1 MSADFLARTAQLAL
15 EPALSLH
22 QLDLPGRRALLVDL
36 PQADLRRAS
45 FLDQRALG
53 GARRDGG
60 WLPLESVLAQ
70 ADALAGRA
78 PQAIFHIGH
87 CGSTLLS
94 RLLDH
99 LPGVLGLREPLPL
112 RSLAEAYEAQH
123 QPTSPWSPAQVERLL
138 AAVLGLLDR
147 RFDGVQHVV
156 VKATS
161 SCNALAAPWLLRHPA
176 ARAVALHVPL
186 RSWLATILK
195 SPDATADALRF
206 APARLAALHAI
217 LGDDALRLHQ
227 HDLGEVLALGWI
239 AECARYANLAA
250 DAGIAPRLLRL
261 DFETLLSDP
270 RDVLARVAEHLG
282 IDAPAASLD
291 AACAAE
297 LGRYAKATEHAYS
310 PADRAADLAESQR
323 RFGGEIEAGVALA
336 RRLAALP
343 ALAAVAEDPVS
354 P

>member
-1 MSADFLARTAQLAL
+1 MSSDFPARTTRLAT
-15 EPALSLH
+15 EPGVFLH

-36 PQADLRRAS
+36 PEANLRSAS
-45 FLDQRALG
+45 FLDQRVFG

-70 ADALAGRA
+70 GDALAGRA
-78 PQAIFHIGH
+78 PHAIFHIGH

-112 RSLAEAYEAQH
+112 RTLAEAYGQQH
-123 QPTSPWSPAQVERLL
+123 QPTSPWSPAQVDRLL
-138 AAVLGLLDR
+138 AVVLGLLDR
-147 RFDGVQHVV
+147 RFDGTRHAV

-161 SCNALAAPWLLRHPA
+161 SCNALAAPWLLRHPEV
-176 ARAVALHVPL
+176 RAVALHIPL
-186 RSWLATILK
+186 RAWLATILK

-206 APARLAALHAI
+206 APSRLAALHAI
-217 LGDDALRLHQ
+217 LGRDDLRLHE
-227 HDLGEVLALGWI
+227 HRLGEVLALGWI
-239 AECARYANLAA
+239 AECARFANLAA

-270 RDVLARVAEHLG
+270 RGVLSRVAEHLG

-323 RFGGEIEAGVALA
+323 RFGAEIEAGVALS

-343 ALAAVAEDPVS
+343 ALAVIAEDLARS
-354 P
+354 

>member
-1 MSADFLARTAQLAL
+1 MSSDFLSRTALLAS
-15 EPALSLH
+15 EPGVFLH

-36 PQADLRRAS
+36 PEAELRRAS
-45 FLDQRALG
+45 FLDQRALA

-60 WLPLESVLAQ
+60 WLPLEAVLAQ
-70 ADALAGRA
+70 GDALAGRA

-123 QPTSPWSPAQVERLL
+123 QPTSPWSPAQVDRLL

-147 RFDGVQHVV
+147 RFDDTRHVV

-161 SCNALAAPWLLRHPA
+161 SCNALVAPWLLRHPDV
-176 ARAVALHVPL
+176 RAVALQVPL
-186 RSWLATILK
+186 RVWLATILK

-206 APARLAALHAI
+206 APSRLAALDAI
-217 LGDDALRLHQ
+217 LGRDELRLYEHG
-227 HDLGEVLALGWI
+227 LGEVLALGWL
-239 AECARYANLAA
+239 AECARFANLAA
-250 DAGIAPRLLRL
+250 DAGIASRLLRL
-261 DFETLLSDP
+261 DFEDLPADP
-270 RDVLARVAEHLG
+270 RSVLAKVAQHFG
-282 IDAPAASLD
+282 IEAPSSAVD
-291 AACAAE
+291 AAISAE
-297 LGRYAKATEHAYS
+297 MGRYAKATEHAYS

-323 RFGGEIEAGVALA
+323 RFGAEIDAGMAMA
-336 RRLAALP
+336 QRLAALP
-343 ALAAVAEDPVS
+343 ALACMGIGPA
-354 P
+354 

>member
-1 MSADFLARTAQLAL
+1 MPSDFPARCAAL
-15 EPALSLH
+15 DREPGVFLH
-22 QLDLPGRRALLVDL
+22 QVDLPGRRALLVDL
-36 PQADLRRAS
+36 PEADLRRAS
-45 FLDQRALG
+45 FLDQRALA

-60 WLPLESVLAQ
+60 WVPLESVLAQ
-70 ADALAGRA
+70 GDALAGRA
-78 PQAIFHIGH
+78 PHAIFHIGH

-112 RSLAEAYEAQH
+112 RSLAEACEAQH
-123 QPTSPWSPAQVERLL
+123 QPTSPWSPAQVDRLL

-147 RFDGVQHVV
+147 RFDGVRHVV

-161 SCNALAAPWLLRHPA
+161 SCNALAAPWLLRHPR
-176 ARAVALHVPL
+176 ARAVALRVPL
-186 RSWLATILK
+186 RAWLATILK
-195 SPDATADALRF
+195 SPEATADALRF

-227 HDLGEVLALGWI
+227 HGLGEVLALGWI
-239 AECARYANLAA
+239 AESARFANLAA
-250 DAGIAPRLLRL
+250 DAGIAPRLLPL
-261 DFETLLSDP
+261 DFEALLADP
-270 RDVLARVAEHLG
+270 RGVLAQVATHLG
-282 IDAPAASLD
+282 VEAPAATLD

-323 RFGGEIEAGVALA
+323 RFGAEIEAGVALA

-343 ALAAVAEDPVS
+343 PLARIDIGS
-354 P
+354 G

>member
-1 MSADFLARTAQLAL
+1 MSSDFLSRTARLARD
-15 EPALSLH
+15 PGVFLH
-22 QLDLPGRRALLVDL
+22 QLDLPGRRALLVEL
-36 PQADLRRAS
+36 PEDALRRAS
-45 FLDQRALG
+45 FLDQRALA

-70 ADALAGRA
+70 GDVLAGRA

-112 RSLAEAYEAQH
+112 RTLAEAYEAQH
-123 QPTSPWSPAQVERLL
+123 LPTSPWSPAQVDRLL

-147 RFDGVQHVV
+147 RFDGTRHVV

-161 SCNALAAPWLLRHPA
+161 SCNALVAPWLLRHLQV
-176 ARAVALHVPL
+176 RAVALQIPL
-186 RSWLATILK
+186 RAWLATILK

-206 APARLAALHAI
+206 APSRLAALHAL
-217 LGDDALRLHQ
+217 LGRDDLRLHE
-227 HDLGEVLALGWI
+227 HGLGEMLALGWI
-239 AECARYANLAA
+239 AECARFANLAA

-261 DFETLLSDP
+261 DFEDLLADP
-270 RDVLARVAEHLG
+270 RGVLARVAGHLG
-282 IDAPAASLD
+282 IDAPAAALD
-291 AACAAE
+291 AAIGAE
-297 LGRYAKATEHAYS
+297 LGRYAKATEHAYT

-323 RFGGEIEAGVALA
+323 RFGAEIEAGIALA
-336 RRLAALP
+336 RRLATLP
-343 ALAAVAEDPVS
+343 ALARIDIGPA
-354 P
+354 

>member
-1 MSADFLARTAQLAL
+1 MAQDFAARCAALAD
-15 EPALSLH
+15 EPGVFLH

-36 PQADLRRAS
+36 PEVDLRRAG
-45 FLDQRALG
+45 FLDQRALAG
-53 GARRDGG
+53 VRRDGG

-70 ADALAGRA
+70 GEALAGRA

-112 RSLAEAYEAQH
+112 RTLAELYERQH
-123 QPTSPWSPAQVERLL
+123 AATARWSPAQVDAAL

-147 RFDGVQHVV
+147 RFDGVQQVV

-161 SCNALAAPWLLRHPA
+161 SCNALVAPWLLRHPR
-176 ARAVALHVPL
+176 ARAVALRIPL
-186 RSWLATILK
+186 RAWLATILK
-195 SPDATADALRF
+195 APEATADALRF

-217 LGDDALRLHQ
+217 LGRDELRLYDHG
-227 HDLGEVLALGWI
+227 LGEVLALGWI
-239 AECARYANLAA
+239 AECARFAHLVA
-250 DAGIAPRLLRL
+250 DAGIAPRLLPL
-261 DFETLLSDP
+261 DFEALLADP
-270 RDVLARVAEHLG
+270 RGVLAQVAAHLG
-282 IDAPAASLD
+282 IEAPAAALD

-297 LGRYAKATEHAYS
+297 MGRYAKATEHAYS

-323 RFGGEIEAGVALA
+323 RFGAEIDAGLALA

-343 ALAAVAEDPVS
+343 ALAGIDIGS
-354 P
+354 G